1 MKLKLMQLIAGA
13 LALTVAAAPLSSS
26 VKAQPNQSSQ
36 PVPGQAQNRSQFGG
50 LELTEQQKNQ
60 FAQIRRDTRAQIEKV
75 LTQEQ
80 RKQFQSAI
88 QSGKGRQ
95 TPFAAMNLS
104 SEQQTQIQ
112 TIMQSAKSR
121 AEAILTPQ
129 QRQQIQQYIQ
139 QRRQQR

>member
-13 LALTVAAAPLSSS
+13 LALTVAAAPLS

-36 PVPGQAQNRSQFGG
+36 AAPGQAQNRSQFGG